1 MKIAN
6 LMFPHGLFLAPMAGV
21 TDAPFRALCKHYGA
35 EGVVT
40 EMISSRALC
49 YHDKKTE
56 QLAVMPSE
64 ERPAFLQIFGNDP
77 ECMAEA
83 ALSALRFS
91 PDGVDINAGC
101 PAPKIVKSGDGSALL
116 RDPDRLYEVV
126 RAVKEALAPHGVPVT
141 VKIRIGFD
149 EEHKNAVKVAELCEK
164 AGADALTVH
173 GRTREQMYAPP
184 VDRESIRAVKQSVS
198 IPVIANGDVTDAKSA
213 LSMLAETGCDGL
225 MVGRGALGNPYI
237 FTEIRCALDGI
248 PYTRPDREQVL
259 EDMLDHIRALCE
271 LKGEY
276 TGIRE
281 ARKHAGWYLK
291 GMPGAAAL
299 RDKINRIEKA
309 EQLFELLEGLQIGRE
324 YHL

>member
-6 LMFPHGLFLAPMAGV
+6 LYFPHGLFLAPMAGV
-21 TDAPFRALCKHYGA
+21 TDAPFRALCKRYGA

-40 EMISSRALC
+40 EMVSSRALC

-56 QLAVMPSE
+56 QLAVMPPE
-64 ERPAFLQIFGNDP
+64 ERPTFLQIFGNDP
-77 ECMAEA
+77 RCMAEA
-83 ALSALRFS
+83 ALLALRFS

-116 RDPDRLYEVV
+116 CHPERLYEVV
-126 RAVKEALAPHGVPVT
+126 KAVKEALAPHGIPVT
-141 VKIRIGFD
+141 VKMRIGFD
-149 EEHKNAVKVAELCEK
+149 ATCKNAVTVATLCEK

-184 VDRESIRAVKQSVS
+184 VDCESIRAVKQSVG
-198 IPVIANGDVTDAKSA
+198 IPVIANGDVTDAQSA
-213 LSMLAETGCDGL
+213 LSLLDTTGCDGV

-237 FTEIRCALDGI
+237 FREIRCAMDGV
-248 PYTRPDREQVL
+248 PYVRPDRAQVL
-259 EDMLDHIRALCE
+259 EDMLAHIRALCA

-299 RDKINRIEKA
+299 RDRINRTETA
-309 EQLFELLEGLQIGRE
+309 EQFFALIEGLRE
-324 YHL
+324 